1 MLKQSKSFFFAG
13 SKQVFNDSAT
23 FFACTSEECVFC
35 EEKTLGTTRH
45 LKKQHFTE
53 AIYFSDSNTG
63 RASHGVFCT
72 STFHHFK
79 FQSTMLWS
87 CMFFQVVG
95 LICYCQ
101 HLTPTLHF
109 YSIFL
114 EKFVIACFCKD
125 GTNKKRSHYHCP
137 QCSFRPYSRANNFIS
152 HLKNLHGT
160 YFTFHYRIS
169 LKLLKTYL

>member
-1 MLKQSKSFFFAG
+1 MLCSSKVKLFFL
-13 SKQVFNDSAT
+13 QVLHRFDSAS

-45 LKKQHFTE
+45 LKKQHFKE

-79 FQSTMLWS
+79 IQSTMLWS
-87 CMFFQVVG
+87 CMFFPG
-95 LICYCQ
+95 GKIDMLLSTSNSYIK
-101 HLTPTLHF
+101 LLLDT
-109 YSIFL
+109 FL
-114 EKFVIACFCKD
+114 EKFVTACFCKD
-125 GTNKKRSHYHCP
+125 GTNKKQSHYP
-137 QCSFRPYSRANNFIS
+137 QCSFRPYSRANNLIS
-152 HLKNLHGT
+152 HLKNIHGT

-169 LKLLKTYL
+169 LKLLKTYLE